1 MITQPKRFCSVSRSR
16 VSRTYVCMINS
27 NHRGWNFLEVK
38 KIVKIHVVKNFSSHW
53 KCTLSRWMKGC
64 PEFSQEMHAPKH
76 VLDFPNLCI
85 DNIFSSPFDWR
96 KIIYKVAKSYP
107 PSINWW
113 FDFNHEVGSCHN
125 HFISVSVVFSNK
137 LLRRKN
143 WRQFQSSNEKT
154 EVCNTKSNWLVVCYK
169 FLSDISSPRTRHIFY
184 RKCSIL
190 IQLQPHR
197 VSLTYI
203 T

>member
-1 MITQPKRFCSVSRSR
+1 MYDQQQSSR
-16 VSRTYVCMINS
+16 VKLFRSKKKSQDTRCKK
-27 NHRGWNFLEVK
+27 FLESLK
-38 KIVKIHVVKNFSSHW
+38 
-53 KCTLSRWMKGC
+53 
-64 PEFSQEMHAPKH
+64 MHFKSLNERMSWILLRNAPTGQSMY
-76 VLDFPNLCI
+76 VLNFPNLCI

-96 KIIYKVAKSYP
+96 KFIYKVAKRYP
-107 PSINWW
+107 PSIILW

-125 HFISVSVVFSNK
+125 HFFTVSVVFSNK
-137 LLRRKN
+137 LLRGKN
-143 WRQFQSSNEKT
+143 WRQFQSFNAKT
-154 EVCNTKSNWLVVCYK
+154 EVCDTKSNWLVVCYK
-169 FLSDISSPRTRHIFY
+169 FLSDISPPRTRHIIY

>member
-1 MITQPKRFCSVSRSR
+1 
-16 VSRTYVCMINS
+16 
-27 NHRGWNFLEVK
+27 
-38 KIVKIHVVKNFSSHW
+38 
-53 KCTLSRWMKGC
+53 MKGC
-64 PEFSQEMHAPKH
+64 PEFSQEMHTPKH

-85 DNIFSSPFDWR
+85 DNIFFPSIWLTE
-96 KIIYKVAKSYP
+96 KIIYKVAKRYP

-125 HFISVSVVFSNK
+125 QFITVSVVFSNK
-137 LLRRKN
+137 LLRGKN
-143 WRQFQSSNEKT
+143 WRQFQSSHKKT
-154 EVCNTKSNWLVVCYK
+154 EVCNTESNWLVVCYSI
-169 FLSDISSPRTRHIFY
+169 LSDISTPRTRHIIY

-203 T
+203 TYS